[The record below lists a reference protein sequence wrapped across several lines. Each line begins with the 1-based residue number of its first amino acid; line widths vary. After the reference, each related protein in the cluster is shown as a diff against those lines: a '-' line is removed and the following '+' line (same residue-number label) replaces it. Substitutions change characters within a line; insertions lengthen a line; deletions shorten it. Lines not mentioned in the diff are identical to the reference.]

1 MNEWEIAAVVL
12 IGVLLPCI
20 GVCLFASAS
29 SALPALEVAG
39 TVAATALMVLGE
51 GFHRQP
57 FVDLGVVLAVVSV
70 VGALAFARIMES
82 DI

>member
-12 IGVLLPCI
+12 TAAILPCV
-20 GVCLFASAS
+20 GVCVFCTAASAL
-29 SALPALEVAG
+29 AALEVSSVLA
-39 TVAATALMVLGE
+39 TTALIALAE

-57 FVDLGVVLAVVSV
+57 FIDLALILAVLSV
-70 VGALAFARIMES
+70 VGSLAFARLMEG